1 MRDPFHDLHHHE
13 TGSTSHIRLISE
25 GGGTQ
30 ARSPEMICIDSLQAT
45 HPCATEAQH
54 AVYRPS
60 TVCSTVAP
68 GNALCS
74 IPAEHAADLD
84 RNALPGLMRQRLQL
98 VGVELGPAATLAVR
112 EPGKLW
118 HIQDGEHRYVVRRL
132 AARIAVLCASC

>member
-30 ARSPEMICIDSLQAT
+30 ARSPEMVCIDSLQAT

-54 AVYRPS
+54 TVYRP
-60 TVCSTVAP
+60 TTSTVAP

-74 IPAEHAADLD
+74 IPAEHASDLD
-84 RNALPGLMRQRLQL
+84 RETLPGLLRQRLQL
-98 VGVELGPAATLAVR
+98 VGVELGPTASLTVSEAGRFWHLHDGQHCYAVR
-112 EPGKLW
+112 
-118 HIQDGEHRYVVRRL
+118 RV
-132 AARIAVLCASC
+132 AARIAVFCEPC